1 MKEQFIQEITK
12 QYISSG
18 PSVFL
23 GTAVLNGEVLPEAR
37 IVLPLSTFNRHG
49 LIAGATGTGKTKT
62 LQGIAEALSDN
73 GVPCLL
79 MDIKGDL
86 SGLVAAGI
94 ENSKITDRHSKI
106 GVKWAPSAFPVEL
119 LTISHEK
126 GTRMRAT
133 LSEFGPVLF
142 SRILDLND
150 TQSGVVSMVFKYCD
164 DHGMPLLDLRDFRKT
179 LQFLTNEGRVE
190 VEEHYGKISK
200 ATTATIIRKILEIEQ
215 QEAEVFF
222 GERSFDVNDLMRTD
236 AKGRGYLNIVR
247 LTDIQDRPK
256 LFSTFMLCLLA
267 EIYEVL
273 PEAGDLDKPGLA
285 IFIDEAHLVFSEA
298 SKALMSQLETVIKLI
313 RSKGVGVFFCTQ
325 QPTDIPEDVLAQ
337 LGLKVQHA
345 LRAFTA
351 KDRKNLKLVAENYPL
366 SDYYKTDELLTS
378 LGIGEAMVTG
388 LNEKGVPTPLA
399 HVMLC
404 APRSRM
410 DILTPDEM
418 DALTGSSAIASK
430 YNETIDRESAFE
442 ILTQK
447 LSSAAAVESPAE
459 VPAPVPPKPPVT
471 DSSEKPVPPAAPKT
485 ASRRVK
491 EEKSVVEEVADS
503 VVGRQVARTIAREIT
518 RGLFGVL
525 GLGKRRS

>member
-1 MKEQFIQEITK
+1 
-12 QYISSG
+12 
-18 PSVFL
+18 
-23 GTAVLNGEVLPEAR
+23 
-37 IVLPLSTFNRHG
+37 
-49 LIAGATGTGKTKT
+49 
-62 LQGIAEALSDN
+62 
-73 GVPCLL
+73 
-79 MDIKGDL
+79 
-86 SGLVAAGI
+86 
-94 ENSKITDRHSKI
+94 
-106 GVKWAPSAFPVEL
+106 
-119 LTISHEK
+119 
-126 GTRMRAT
+126 
-133 LSEFGPVLF
+133 
-142 SRILDLND
+142 
-150 TQSGVVSMVFKYCD
+150 
-164 DHGMPLLDLRDFRKT
+164 
-179 LQFLTNEGRVE
+179 
-190 VEEHYGKISK
+190 
-200 ATTATIIRKILEIEQ
+200 
-215 QEAEVFF
+215 
-222 GERSFDVNDLMRTD
+222 MRTD

-273 PEAGDLDKPGLA
+273 PEAGDLDKPRLA